1 MKPRNTMSEVSPEEE
16 LRAARELYCWGVF
29 DASIDK
35 CRALPSICNV
45 HERLK
50 NAYVDRVI
58 RLKKAIEQGDL
69 PPTLAEE
76 LDEIGYWACGPV
88 DCKKEKQAD
97 HQIDLMSN
105 AGLAFTQ
112 LRRIREEITRGHQ
125 GPDSPYSMT
134 REGMLEAWQMHE
146 DRIPWKKIT
155 NEFIGP
161 GGDPN
166 TMAKRLGPLA
176 RVVKKY
182 CPLETGIK

>member
-1 MKPRNTMSEVSPEEE
+1 MSEVSPEEQ
-16 LRAARELYCWGVF
+16 LRAAREHDCYGVYDRVL
-29 DASIDK
+29 DAG
-35 CRALPSICNV
+35 RALAPICNV
-45 HERLK
+45 HGRLK
-50 NAYVDRVI
+50 NAWVDRWVA
-58 RLKKAIEQGDL
+58 LTKAIEEGDL
-69 PPTLAEE
+69 RHARTLTEQ
-76 LDEIGYWACGPV
+76 LDEIGDWVFGPV
-88 DCKKEKQAD
+88 DHKEELAD
-97 HQIDLMSN
+97 HLADLWKN
-105 AGLAFTQ
+105 TGLAFTQ
-112 LRRIREEITRGHQ
+112 LRRIREEITRGRQ

-146 DRIPWKKIT
+146 DRVPWKKIT